1 MPIRPAATEDAP
13 QITALLRQLGYP
25 DTEKAVRNR
34 LEVAGTQAETIIL
47 VAEDD
52 GRQLTGCI
60 QVIIANRL
68 AEGQYGE
75 IASLVIAEDKRGR
88 GVGRQLVASAADWLI
103 EKGMPRLRVRCNA
116 IREDAHHFYAHLG
129 FRVSKSQKVFDR
141 DLPGSETP

>member
-34 LEVAGTQAETIIL
+34 LEVLGTKSETIIL

-60 QVIIANRL
+60 QVVIANRL
-68 AEGQYGE
+68 GEGPYGE

-88 GVGRQLVASAADWLI
+88 GVGARRLHGRVPGAGERWSRRGG
-103 EKGMPRLRVRCNA
+103 GMSP
-116 IREDAHHFYAHLG
+116 
-129 FRVSKSQKVFDR
+129 
-141 DLPGSETP
+141 